1 MVGILASHIAEP
13 TWHEVSALAIAHLAI
28 VQQRDEAASA
38 VVDTLLANAP
48 GEPGQA
54 VVLAGEAVADMAP
67 GGVTAATR
75 DAAEKAL
82 LATMADDHRVRSQ
95 LRASAGTALGRLGD
109 PRFNE
114 QAWFLPAAGAGGSP
128 EPLLGFV
135 EVPAGDFWMGSNKS
149 RAADWESGG
158 KSPPAVES

>member
-1 MVGILASHIAEP
+1 M
-13 TWHEVSALAIAHLAI
+13 
-28 VQQRDEAASA
+28 
-38 VVDTLLANAP
+38 
-48 GEPGQA
+48 
-54 VVLAGEAVADMAP
+54 LAGEAVADMAP

-135 EVPAGDFWMGSNKS
+135 GGFRRATFGWEVTSLGLRIGRAGGN
-149 RAADWESGG
+149 RR
-158 KSPPAVES
+158 PL